1 MGKLKEK
8 LLNNLTPE
16 EMDERFEISAFEYV
30 EYMEKYK
37 HLYDDNG
44 NPIPEDVLEQL
55 AIEREKLEK
64 EFNEYLP
71 EFNHEDYIKDV
82 PKTYETG
89 AEFKGGIRVESEW
102 ADEKPL
108 SYVEWH
114 LNRDKMAEQ
123 FEIDR
128 LNDENKL
135 KYSDNDIKHIIE
147 KFNISNTD
155 SILAELRDIWS
166 KKIGE

>member
-1 MGKLKEK
+1 MGKLKET

-37 HLYDDNG
+37 NKWQQLSLFDDNG
-44 NPIPEDVLEQL
+44 DEIPNDVLEQM
-55 AIEREKLEK
+55 ANERKQIE
-64 EFNEYLP
+64 
-71 EFNHEDYIKDV
+71 
-82 PKTYETG
+82 
-89 AEFKGGIRVESEW
+89 AEF
-102 ADEKPL
+102 
-108 SYVEWH
+108 Y
-114 LNRDKMAEQ
+114 EQ
-123 FEIDR
+123 SEIDEI
-128 LNDENKL
+128 NDENRL

-166 KKIGE
+166 KKIGD

>member
-16 EMDERFEISAFEYV
+16 EQNEMFELSAFEYV

-44 NPIPEDVLEQL
+44 DPIPEDVLEQI
-55 AIEREKLEK
+55 ANERKQAE
-64 EFNEYLP
+64 
-71 EFNHEDYIKDV
+71 
-82 PKTYETG
+82 
-89 AEFKGGIRVESEW
+89 AEF
-102 ADEKPL
+102 
-108 SYVEWH
+108 Y
-114 LNRDKMAEQ
+114 EQ
-123 FEIDR
+123 SEIDR
-128 LNDENKL
+128 LNDENRL

-147 KFNISNTD
+147 KFNMLNSD
-155 SILAELRDIWS
+155 DILAELRDIWS

>member
-16 EMDERFEISAFEYV
+16 EENEMFELSAFEYV

-44 NPIPEDVLEQL
+44 NPIPEDVLEQI
-55 AIEREKLEK
+55 ANERKQAE
-64 EFNEYLP
+64 
-71 EFNHEDYIKDV
+71 
-82 PKTYETG
+82 
-89 AEFKGGIRVESEW
+89 AEF
-102 ADEKPL
+102 
-108 SYVEWH
+108 Y
-114 LNRDKMAEQ
+114 EQ
-123 FEIDR
+123 SEIDR
-128 LNDENKL
+128 LNDENRL

-147 KFNISNTD
+147 KFNMLNSD
-155 SILAELRDIWS
+155 DILAELRDIWS

>member
-16 EMDERFEISAFEYV
+16 EQNEMFELSAFEYV
-30 EYMEKYK
+30 EYMENYK

-44 NPIPEDVLEQL
+44 DPIPEDVLEQM
-55 AIEREKLEK
+55 AKEK
-64 EFNEYLP
+64 ELSEKEYIEFMG

-102 ADEKPL
+102 ADEQSKI
-108 SYVEWH
+108 
-114 LNRDKMAEQ
+114 D
-123 FEIDR
+123 EI
-128 LNDENKL
+128 NDSIQL
-135 KYSDNDIKHIIE
+135 KYSDSDVIEAIKSVKNESWFI
-147 KFNISNTD
+147 KRV
-155 SILAELRDIWS
+155 LKELRVIHNNRN
-166 KKIGE
+166 GFE

>member
-16 EMDERFEISAFEYV
+16 EQNEMFELSAFEYV

-44 NPIPEDVLEQL
+44 DPIPEDVLEQI
-55 AIEREKLEK
+55 A
-64 EFNEYLP
+64 NETKKA
-71 EFNHEDYIKDV
+71 E
-82 PKTYETG
+82 
-89 AEFKGGIRVESEW
+89 AEF
-102 ADEKPL
+102 
-108 SYVEWH
+108 Y
-114 LNRDKMAEQ
+114 EQ
-123 FEIDR
+123 SEIDEI
-128 LNDENKL
+128 NDENRL

-147 KFNISNTD
+147 KFNMLNSD
-155 SILAELRDIWS
+155 DILAELRDIWS

>member
-16 EMDERFEISAFEYV
+16 EENEMFELSAFEYA
-30 EYMEKYK
+30 EYMENYK

-44 NPIPEDVLEQL
+44 DPIPEDVLEQM
-55 AIEREKLEK
+55 ANEKELLEK
-64 EFNEYLP
+64 QFMESMG

-102 ADEKPL
+102 ADEQSKI
-108 SYVEWH
+108 
-114 LNRDKMAEQ
+114 D
-123 FEIDR
+123 EI
-128 LNDENKL
+128 NDSIQL
-135 KYSDNDIKHIIE
+135 KYSDSDVIEAIKSVKNESWFI
-147 KFNISNTD
+147 KRV
-155 SILAELRDIWS
+155 LKELRVIHNNRN
-166 KKIGE
+166 GFE

>member
-16 EMDERFEISAFEYV
+16 EQNEMFELSAFEYV

-166 KKIGE
+166 KKIGD